1 MSFFSMFDT
10 AGSAMTAQRLRM
22 NVTSSNLANADT
34 VSSSTG
40 ETYRARQ
47 PVFEAVYRQEQAAAG
62 GNAGDAGAGVAG
74 IGEASTGVRVRDIV
88 ESEAP
93 LQQQYNPDH
102 PMANEEGY
110 IFKPNVNPMEEMA
123 NLISAQRSYESNL
136 EVFNS
141 AKQMYMRTLQMGR

>member
-40 ETYRARQ
+40 ETYRARE

-62 GNAGDAGAGVAG
+62 GNGKGGG
-74 IGEASTGVRVRDIV
+74 IGEASTGVRVREIV

-93 LQQQYNPDH
+93 LQQQYNPNH

-110 IFKPNVNPMEEMA
+110 VFKPNVNPMEEMA

>member
-62 GNAGDAGAGVAG
+62 GNGGTG
-74 IGEASTGVRVRDIV
+74 IGEASAGVRVREIV

-93 LQQQYNPDH
+93 LQQQYDPSH

>member
-62 GNAGDAGAGVAG
+62 GNGGAG
-74 IGEASTGVRVRDIV
+74 IGEASTGVRVREIV

-93 LQQQYNPDH
+93 LQQQYDPNH